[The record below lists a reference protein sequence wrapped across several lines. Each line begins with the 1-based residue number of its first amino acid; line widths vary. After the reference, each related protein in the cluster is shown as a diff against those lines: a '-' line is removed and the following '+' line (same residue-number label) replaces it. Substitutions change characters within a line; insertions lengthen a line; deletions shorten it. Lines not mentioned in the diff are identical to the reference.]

1 MACAGDVP
9 TLETLAAVQLL
20 RQHCPELK
28 IRVINVVDLMTLQPQ
43 EEHPHGLSSDEF
55 DLLFT
60 TDKPIIF
67 AYHGYPW
74 LIHRLTYKRAGH
86 QNLHVHG
93 FQERGTTT
101 TPFDMVM
108 LNDLDRYRLAID
120 VLDHV
125 PGLAARHAGL
135 RQKRDAEMLFD
146 VVTALCHG
154 AADVRAGDLTDRAED
169 DVNDA
174 DEQHERVA

>member
-1 MACAGDVP
+1 M
-9 TLETLAAVQLL
+9 
-20 RQHCPELK
+20 
-28 IRVINVVDLMTLQPQ
+28 
-43 EEHPHGLSSDEF
+43 
-55 DLLFT
+55 
-60 TDKPIIF
+60 IF

-93 FQERGTTT
+93 FVEKGTTT

-125 PGLAARHAGL
+125 PGLAATHAQL
-135 RQKRDAEMLFD
+135 RQELVDARLRARAHTREHGTD
-146 VVTALCHG
+146 IPAVADWRWPHPDTDPNRPSTAKEI
-154 AADVRAGDLTDRAED
+154 R
-169 DVNDA
+169 
-174 DEQHERVA
+174 